1 MMAFANEA
9 VTAAETGL
17 ADAMVLRR
25 LAENY
30 GGAAE
35 GLLSSEPATLL
46 REMLADHLT
55 LTRTSTARAR
65 GLMLPVFEEIAASR
79 GLAAVPRLEKKRLAS
94 WPDAYLNVFQ
104 MASRIHGNA
113 LTLLAVN
120 LDAKA
125 SGAESAPDTDR
136 ALVELLLALRSAEA
150 DIAFASR
157 QTVGSQPLV
166 P

>member
-1 MMAFANEA
+1 
-9 VTAAETGL
+9 
-17 ADAMVLRR
+17 LRR

-35 GLLSSEPATLL
+35 DLLSSESAALL

-79 GLAAVPRLEKKRLAS
+79 GLAVIPRLEKKRLAS
-94 WPDAYLNVFQ
+94 WPDTLMNVFGV
-104 MASRIHGNA
+104 ASRIHGNA

-120 LDAKA
+120 LDAKT
-125 SGAESAPDTDR
+125 SGAEGAPGTDR
-136 ALVELLLALRSAEA
+136 ALVELLLALRSVEA
-150 DIAFASR
+150 DIALASR